1 MERKTQFKLTKWD
14 ATGATPWFLS
24 LLFPLCFAAFI
35 RLFFPEDPL
44 FPPLSLIVT
53 SILLLACLAGLL
65 RGPSLEVDAEHN
77 LLRYAGRRY
86 LLSDVGLV
94 RVAPR
99 DDSTDKLVK
108 SYVIELRLRGEPM
121 RLFDDRPLADARMAK
136 VGPIADVLN
145 DAVFVRS
152 ELDGAP
158 AAISTGV
165 DEGPYRTTTEGARP

>member
-1 MERKTQFKLTKWD
+1 MERNRQFKLTKWE
-14 ATGATPWFLS
+14 ATGATPWILS

-44 FPPLSLIVT
+44 FPPLSLVVT
-53 SILLLACLAGLL
+53 AILLLACLVGLL
-65 RGPSLEVDAEHN
+65 RGPSLEVDAERN
-77 LLRYAGRRY
+77 LLCYAGRRY

-108 SYVIELRLRGEPM
+108 SYVIEIRLRGEPM
-121 RLFDDRPLADARMAK
+121 RLFDDRPLADARMVQ
-136 VGPIADVLN
+136 VGPIADALN

-152 ELDGAP
+152 KLDGAP
-158 AAISTGV
+158 DSKHTGA
-165 DEGPYRTTTEGARP
+165 DEGPYRATTEGAKP